1 MSFPSEPNYPDS
13 HHYPPSTA
21 DWVTSPLTAEDE
33 LPQNPLERANA
44 SMPGLRLGALLV
56 IAGGLLAIAGSAMQ
70 WTQVAHV
77 APWYL
82 WLVLSTSCLAIGAVG
97 GSLVAL
103 FRAASKRSRRVIS
116 FTFAA
121 IALQIAEIVVTLAA
135 ANAHA
140 VRGGGAWVS
149 LGSVLMLFAG
159 GLILRSGDR
168 PKMSG
173 QDRADQAES
182 DRRMQEFIRNGGK
195 INNIPFGP
203 RSGPYV

>member
-33 LPQNPLERANA
+33 LPHNPLERANT
-44 SMPGLRLGALLV
+44 SMPGLRLGAQLV
-56 IAGGLLAIAGSAMQ
+56 IAGGLLAVAGSVMQ
-70 WTQVAHV
+70 WIQVAQV

-82 WLVLSTSCLAIGAVG
+82 WLVLFTGCMAIGAVG

-116 FTFAA
+116 FTFTA
-121 IALQIAEIVVTLAA
+121 IALQIAEIVVTLAET
-135 ANAHA
+135 NAHA
-140 VRGGGAWVS
+140 ASGGGILVS
-149 LGSVLMLFAG
+149 VGSVLTLLAG

-168 PKMSG
+168 SKMSR
-173 QDRADQAES
+173 QDRVDQAEG
-182 DRRMQEFIRNGGK
+182 DRQMQEFIRNGK
-195 INNIPFGP
+195 TSNIPFGP
-203 RSGPYV
+203 RSGPFV